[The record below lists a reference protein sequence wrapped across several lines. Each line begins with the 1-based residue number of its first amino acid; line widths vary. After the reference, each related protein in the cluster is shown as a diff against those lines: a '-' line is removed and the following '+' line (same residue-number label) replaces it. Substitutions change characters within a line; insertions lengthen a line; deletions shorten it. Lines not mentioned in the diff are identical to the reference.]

1 MSTTLDR
8 IAKLSPEKLQLL
20 SKQLKKSAA
29 NSNNNITRRNG
40 SHTLPLSYAQQR
52 LWFLDQL
59 EPNNPFYN
67 NPAAV
72 RLSGELNV
80 AALEQSLTEIIARH
94 ETLRTTFSTVNSQP
108 VQLVSPPGPFRL
120 PVFDLSDLHG
130 AAQEEKVRQ
139 LVREEA
145 ANGFDLKTGP
155 LLRVRLLRLNEREHV
170 LLLTMH
176 HIVSDG
182 WSMGVLVR
190 ELCALYEAFLQGGES
205 PLAPLAVQYADYA
218 QWQREHLAGEV
229 LKQQLQYWREQLAG
243 APALLEFPT
252 DRPRP
257 AVQSFRGARESVRL
271 GAELTRELQAL
282 SRAEGVTLFMT
293 LLAGFA
299 VLLWRCTG
307 RQDIVVGTDV
317 ANRNRKETEGL
328 IGFFINQLVL
338 RVDLSGNPTGSQ
350 LLSRVREI
358 TLGAYDRQDV
368 PFDKVVETVRPARSL
383 QYSPLFQIKLC
394 LQNMRPEK
402 IDLRG
407 LSLSLLKNESTTSQ
421 LDFTLNLVED
431 EQELKGIAEYN
442 TDIFNSGT
450 IQRLLERFKFVL
462 SCIAR
467 NKELRL
473 DELTKVID
481 EGEKRQR
488 IEAERALEAAT
499 AQSLRM
505 ARRKTVR

>member
-1 MSTTLDR
+1 MGTTLDR

-80 AALEQSLTEIIARH
+80 AALEQSLTEIVARH
-94 ETLRTTFSTVNSQP
+94 ETLRTTFSMVNSQP
-108 VQLVSPPGPFRL
+108 VQLVSPPGPFTL

-130 AAQEEKVRQ
+130 A
-139 LVREEA
+139 VREEA
-145 ANGFDLKTGP
+145 ANGFDLKAGP
-155 LLRVRLLRLNEREHV
+155 LLRVRLLRLGEREHV

-190 ELCALYEAFLQGGES
+190 ELCALYEAFLQGKES
-205 PLAPLAVQYADYA
+205 PLAPLTVQYADYA

-229 LKQQLQYWREQLAG
+229 LEQQLQYWREQLAG
-243 APALLEFPT
+243 APPLLELPA

-257 AVQSFRGARESVRL
+257 AVQSFRGARESVWL
-271 GAELTRELQAL
+271 GAELTRELQEL
-282 SRAEGVTLFMT
+282 SRAQGVTLFMT

-317 ANRNRKETEGL
+317 ANRTRKETEGL

-338 RVDLSGNPTGSQ
+338 RVDLSGNPTVSQ
-350 LLSRVREI
+350 LLRRVREI
-358 TLGAYDRQDV
+358 TLGAYDRREV
-368 PFDKVVETVRPARSL
+368 PFDKIVETVRPARSL

-402 IDLRG
+402 VDLRG
-407 LSLSLLKNESTTSQ
+407 LSLSLLKNESTSSQ
-421 LDFTLNLVED
+421 LDFTLNLVEHD
-431 EQELKGIAEYN
+431 QELKGIAEYN

-450 IQRLLERFKFVL
+450 IQRLLQRFKFVL
-462 SCIAR
+462 SCVAR

-473 DELTKVID
+473 DELTRVID
-481 EGEKRQR
+481 EGEKQQR
-488 IEAERALEAAT
+488 IEAERALEAAS

>member
-1 MSTTLDR
+1 MNTTAER

-20 SKQLKKSAA
+20 SKRLKKSSA
-29 NSNNNITRRNG
+29 NSNNNISRRNG
-40 SHTLPLSYAQQR
+40 SQTLPLSYAQQR

-80 AALEQSLTEIIARH
+80 AALEQSLTEIVVRH
-94 ETLRTTFSTVNSQP
+94 ETLRTTFPTVNSQP
-108 VQLVSPPGPFRL
+108 VQVISSPGPFTL
-120 PVFDLSDLHG
+120 PVFDLVELRG
-130 AAQEEKVRQ
+130 PAQEEKVRQ

-155 LLRVRLLRLNEREHV
+155 LLRARLLRLGEREHV
-170 LLLTMH
+170 LSLTMH

-190 ELCALYEAFLQGGES
+190 ELCALYEAFSQGHES
-205 PLAPLAVQYADYA
+205 PLAALGVQYADYA
-218 QWQREHLAGEV
+218 QWQREHLAGAV
-229 LKQQLQYWREQLAG
+229 LEQQLEYWREQLAG
-243 APALLEFPT
+243 APALLELPA
-252 DRPRP
+252 DHARP
-257 AVQSFRGARESVRL
+257 AVQSFRGARESMQL
-271 GAELTRELQAL
+271 GAELTRELQEL
-282 SRAEGVTLFMT
+282 SRAEGVTLFMS

-299 VLLWRCTG
+299 VLLSRYTG

-338 RVDLSGNPTGSQ
+338 RVDLSGNPTVSQ

-358 TLGAYDRQDV
+358 TLGAYDLQDV

-394 LQNMRPEK
+394 LQNMPAEK

-421 LDFTLNLVED
+421 LDFTLNLVD
-431 EQELKGIAEYN
+431 DKQELKGIAEYN

-462 SCIAR
+462 SCVAR

-473 DELTKVID
+473 DELTKIID
-481 EGEKRQR
+481 EGEKQQR
-488 IEAERALEAAT
+488 IEAELALEASS
-499 AQSLRM
+499 AQSLSM

>member
-1 MSTTLDR
+1 MSD
-8 IAKLSPEKLQLL
+8 
-20 SKQLKKSAA
+20 
-29 NSNNNITRRNG
+29 NG
-40 SHTLPLSYAQQR
+40 LYQTELIEGDPDFLTEEVYALPLSFAQQR

-59 EPNNPFYN
+59 QPGVTAYN
-67 NPAAV
+67 IPGAL
-72 RLSGELNV
+72 RLRGTLNFT
-80 AALEQSLTEIIARH
+80 ALERSLNEIIARH
-94 ETLRTTFSTVNSQP
+94 ETLRTVFSVVDGQP
-108 VQLVSPPGPFRL
+108 VQWIRTSLTIPIVSAAVVAQTAEEQEAELRRL
-120 PVFDLSDLHG
+120 
-130 AAQEEKVRQ
+130 A
-139 LVREEA
+139 REEA
-145 ANGFDLKTGP
+145 ARPFDLEAGP

-190 ELCALYEAFLQGGES
+190 ELCALYEAFLQGKES
-205 PLAPLAVQYADYA
+205 PLAPLTVQYADYA
-218 QWQREHLAGEV
+218 QWQREHLTGEV
-229 LKQQLQYWREQLAG
+229 LEQQLQYWREQLAG
-243 APALLEFPT
+243 APPLLELPA

-257 AVQSFRGARESVRL
+257 AVQSFRGARESVWL
-271 GAELTRELQAL
+271 GAELTRELQEL
-282 SRAEGVTLFMT
+282 SRAQGVTLFMT

-317 ANRNRKETEGL
+317 ANRTRKETEGL

-338 RVDLSGNPTGSQ
+338 RVDLSGNPTVSQ
-350 LLSRVREI
+350 LLRRVREI
-358 TLGAYDRQDV
+358 TLGAYDRREV
-368 PFDKVVETVRPARSL
+368 PFDKIVETVRPARSL

-402 IDLRG
+402 VDLRG
-407 LSLSLLKNESTTSQ
+407 LSLSLLKNESTSSQ
-421 LDFTLNLVED
+421 LDFTLNLVEHD
-431 EQELKGIAEYN
+431 QELKGIAEYN

-450 IQRLLERFKFVL
+450 IQRLLQRFKFVL
-462 SCIAR
+462 SCVAR

-473 DELTKVID
+473 DELTRVID
-481 EGEKRQR
+481 DGEKQQR
-488 IEAERALEAAT
+488 IEAERALEAAS